1 MQLKAKAPAKAA
13 ADKAAKAAPAKA
25 AAPVAAP
32 APVAAKAPRVP
43 VNPETLYRSEKRD
56 AQTVI
61 AAATN
66 FGQYSD
72 RDTAYLAFFGSV
84 MRQHGGKATLAQLH
98 NAGKP
103 VTGTSRRLNPH
114 YTGSAKATDAGA
126 INRLIK
132 AGYLTASADGQTLT
146 ATDAAKAQAA
156 YNKH

>member
-1 MQLKAKAPAKAA
+1 MQLKAKAADKAP
-13 ADKAAKAAPAKA
+13 ADKAAKAAPAK

-32 APVAAKAPRVP
+32 APVAAKAPRVA

-56 AQTVI
+56 AAAVI

-132 AGYLTASADGQTLT
+132 AGYLVASADGQTLT
-146 ATDAAKAQAA
+146 ATPAAKAQAA